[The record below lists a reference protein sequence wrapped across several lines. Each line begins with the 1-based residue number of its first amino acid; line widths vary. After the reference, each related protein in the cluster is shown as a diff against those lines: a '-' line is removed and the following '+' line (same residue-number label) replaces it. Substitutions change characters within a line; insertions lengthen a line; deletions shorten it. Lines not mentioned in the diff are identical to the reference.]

1 MVGKF
6 RRHSRGMGLL
16 IVLAAI
22 CLCVGVAVG
31 VAADSSASAGQPS
44 VLVSDDGDDRT
55 GSDLEDGIED
65 RLEDRIGDDPSDTV
79 GEPDLDVFLAER
91 VVEPGTETTIELTIV
106 NTGAVERGATLD
118 QETATARGVSIEID
132 DDDAPVSVSTGDA
145 AIGSIPPGEAVTVP
159 LTVTAPADADGDSGE
174 LDIELEYTYTEVDDG
189 EASDE
194 TDSDSFDVDIEVGD
208 QPRFAVDDV
217 DTDAQVG
224 SDGLV
229 EVDIENIGDED
240 ADVARVSAQSPTSG
254 VAIGTGEDANN
265 GPEPEASA
273 GSNDNADGPEADT
286 ENGQDVGDPADS
298 SAAFIGELDSG
309 DTETVVFDSRIDSG
323 LEIETY
329 LIELTVTYEDE
340 DGILRESTT
349 LAAAVE
355 PTSAQLFEL
364 SAVDSSLEVGYS
376 GSFGVE
382 LENTGPEDLDNPVVR
397 ATSGSDSIEITE
409 SQVALDELDEDDST
423 AVVFDADV
431 SGQADPGDRQ
441 VTFTV
446 EYGADGSRQE
456 SDPFVRRVAVEPQ
469 TSEFELTAPDA
480 TVAADSTTQVTINVT
495 NTRPEPLSDINVF
508 LYPPDSLAVSD
519 DEAFIAELDP
529 GETETVTVEVTA
541 DGDAQPRTYPL
552 EVDFRYDDERDDDQI
567 SEIYQLPI
575 EVTEPAGDGG
585 WLPFFTA
592 TPGWTVTLVSF
603 GSLVGIG
610 GFVWWRRNDD

>member
-1 MVGKF
+1 MAGKF
-6 RRHSRGMGLL
+6 CRYSRRMGLL
-16 IVLAAI
+16 VVLMVI
-22 CLCVGVAVG
+22 CLCAG
-31 VAADSSASAGQPS
+31 VAAGLAANDVGSSGEESL
-44 VLVSDDGDDRT
+44 LVSNTLDEAT
-55 GSDLEDGIED
+55 GDLEA
-65 RLEDRIGDDPSDTV
+65 RIGDDPSDTV

-106 NTGAVERGATLD
+106 NTGAVERGAMLD
-118 QETATARGVSIEID
+118 QETATARGVSIDID
-132 DDDAPVSVSTGDA
+132 DDDAPVSISTGDSG
-145 AIGSIPPGEAVTVP
+145 IGSIPPGEAVTVP
-159 LTVTAPADADGDSGE
+159 LTVTAPTDADGDSGE
-174 LDIELEYTYTEVDDG
+174 LDIELEYTYTEIDDG

-194 TDSDSFDVDIEVGD
+194 TESDSFDVDIEVGD
-208 QPRFAVDDV
+208 RPRFTVDDV

-254 VAIGTGEDANN
+254 VTIGTGEDANN
-265 GPEPEASA
+265 GPEPETSTEGTDDDTGA
-273 GSNDNADGPEADT
+273 NGPGTNT
-286 ENGQDVGDPADS
+286 ENGDNAGGTADS

-376 GSFGVE
+376 GTFGVE

-423 AVVFDADV
+423 AVLFDADV

-446 EYGADGSRQE
+446 EYGPDGSRQE

-480 TVAADSTTQVTINVT
+480 TVAADSTAQVTINVT

-508 LYPPDSLAVSD
+508 LYPPDSLAVGD
-519 DEAFIAELDP
+519 DEAFIPELDP

-567 SEIYQLPI
+567 SEVYQLPV
-575 EVTEPAGDGG
+575 EVTETAGDGS

-592 TPGWTVTLVSF
+592 TPGWAVILVSF
-603 GSLVGIG
+603 GGLVGLG